1 MAETLSFA
9 PAGFATIERR
19 APLVGRE
26 AELRELDAALDAVRR
41 EGKSRAITLIGAAG
55 IGKTRLVRDFLSR
68 QRSTTSGVP
77 RVFRGSAREGGSAY
91 DVFARVLRAR
101 FGIVEG
107 MDPEAAKA
115 QVRAKVAAVLDDR
128 KVGDVCFF
136 LGQILELEFMDS
148 PLIQA
153 VRADSHQMRMLRRA
167 VIKRFIEADAW
178 RVPSSPSRHD
188 TDPELVPSSSPLPL
202 ASPAASSEPTSNAA
216 PTSSRDGQSGP
227 CVIVFDDLHHAHDE
241 SLDLLAQLTESLD
254 APVLVLCLA
263 RQDLVARRD
272 EWAKQ
277 GGGRHKLIELPPLSE
292 ADSTRVMEELLT
304 PVGDAEG
311 IDELSNA
318 ACTLAGGNPA
328 LLERMV
334 RIFHDMGVIEVK
346 DNFAEV
352 EVWRIHLERLGGV
365 RLPLTVEDAIQARI
379 GALSPHERDLLE
391 RAAMM
396 GSVFWLGGLLAMAR
410 LDVNAP
416 DVWERDAVTDI
427 GAMRDTLRDLTERDY
442 LLTLPDSTFPDDEEF
457 VFKHNLERE
466 TLLKLLPRA
475 QTRRFH
481 KAIADWLSF
490 KPHVRT
496 HEEYMG
502 MLARHQEQAGLV
514 VQAASTY
521 LDAAHLA
528 RERYSNAKA
537 SEYYIKGLTL
547 LRDGAEGSTEQQLR
561 ALHHF
566 GDVLQVLGR
575 NDEALDCYSEML
587 VRAYRLNLRSKGGSA
602 HGRIGR
608 LLREIGRLDEAEAH
622 LEAALGLFEDNADE
636 RGIASTVDDIGK
648 LHWLRGDHQKALAST
663 QRALLLRR
671 KLGDRRSIALSLNN
685 LGLVHQDAGQL
696 TLALDAF
703 EQALRIRREIG
714 DLVGVSISLNN
725 LGTVAQDQRD
735 DQRALQLFLEAYEVA
750 KETGHRNRMALVLT
764 NLGETYNRVGDPPA
778 AIHYLKQA
786 EEIAE
791 ELGDR
796 MGLAEAGRGL
806 GKAYIAQGEH
816 AKARE
821 ATQRAVDI
829 FRQIQNK
836 VQLGVALRSLGEV
849 MAAGAAR
856 RADSSARGSES
867 EVTPEDMLLARA
879 HLLQSVWIFEE
890 LGNDVELARS
900 CRVYA
905 TLLRA
910 SPDFETDDVSVRE
923 AEQFSKRADDI
934 FAKLKMA
941 RGLDPH
947 PDAALGPR

>member
-9 PAGFATIERR
+9 PAGFASIERR
-19 APLVGRE
+19 AVLVGRE
-26 AELRELDAALDAVRR
+26 AELSQLDAALEAVRR
-41 EGKSRAITLIGAAG
+41 EGKSRAVTLIGAAG

-68 QRSTTSGVP
+68 QRSNPSGAP

-115 QVRAKVAAVLDDR
+115 RVRAKVAAVLEDR
-128 KVGDVCFF
+128 KVGDVCYF

-153 VRADSHQMRMLRRA
+153 VRSDAHQMRMLRRA

-178 RVPSSPSRHD
+178 RAPSSPRD
-188 TDPELVPSSSPLPL
+188 TDPELPPSTPNVAPPSDPSPVSVT
-202 ASPAASSEPTSNAA
+202 SP
-216 PTSSRDGQSGP
+216 QSGP
-227 CVIVFDDLHHAHDE
+227 SVIVFDDLHLAHDE
-241 SLDLLAQLTESLD
+241 SLDLLAQLTESLE
-254 APVLVLCLA
+254 APVLVMCLA
-263 RQDLVARRD
+263 RPDMVARRD

-277 GGGRHKLIELPPLSE
+277 GGVRHELIELSPLSE
-292 ADSTRVMEELLT
+292 SDSMRVMEELLT
-304 PVGDAEG
+304 PVGDAQG
-311 IDELSNA
+311 IEELSNA
-318 ACTLAGGNPA
+318 ACTLASGNPA
-328 LLERMV
+328 ILERMV

-346 DNFAEV
+346 DDFSEV
-352 EVWRIHLERLGGV
+352 EAWRIHLERLSDV

-410 LDVNAP
+410 LDVKAP

-427 GAMRDTLRDLTERDY
+427 GAMRETLRDLTERDY

-537 SEYYIKGLTL
+537 SEYYLKGLGL
-547 LRDGAEGSTEQQLR
+547 LRDGAEGSTDQQLR

-608 LLREIGRLDEAEAH
+608 LLRDIGRLDEAEAH
-622 LEAALGLFEDNADE
+622 LEAALGLFEDSTDE

-663 QRALLLRR
+663 QRALVLRR

-750 KETGHRNRMALVLT
+750 KETGHRNRIALVLT
-764 NLGETYNRVGDPPA
+764 NLGETYNRVGDPTK
-778 AIHYLKQA
+778 AIHYLRQA

-796 MGLAEAGRGL
+796 MGLAEAERGL
-806 GKAYIAQGEH
+806 GKAYLAQGEYG
-816 AKARE
+816 KARE

-829 FRQIQNK
+829 FREIQNK

-849 MAAGAAR
+849 IAAGAVAV
-856 RADSSARGSES
+856 
-867 EVTPEDMLLARA
+867 EVTLEEILSARA

-890 LGNDVELARS
+890 IGNDVELARS

-910 SPDFETDDVSVRE
+910 SPDFETEDVSVRE
-923 AEQFSKRADDI
+923 EAEQFSRRADDI
-934 FAKLKMA
+934 FAKLKVTRSLEPDVA
-941 RGLDPH
+941 RRP
-947 PDAALGPR
+947 

>member
-1 MAETLSFA
+1 MAESMSFA
-9 PAGFATIERR
+9 PAGFGSIERR
-19 APLVGRE
+19 AVLVGRT
-26 AELRELDAALDAVRR
+26 AELRELEHALKAVRD
-41 EGKSRAITLIGAAG
+41 EGKSRAITLVGAAG

-68 QRSTTSGVP
+68 QRAEQLRNEEHHAKNAAAGHADKPRPSIGSP

-115 QVRAKVAAVLDDR
+115 QVRAQVATVLEDR

-136 LGQILELEFMDS
+136 LGQLLELEFMDS

-153 VRADSHQMRMLRRA
+153 VRTDSQQMRALRRA
-167 VIKRFIEADAW
+167 VIKRFLEADAW
-178 RVPSSPSRHD
+178 WHMPPKERD
-188 TDPELVPSSSPLPL
+188 TDPDIG
-202 ASPAASSEPTSNAA
+202 
-216 PTSSRDGQSGP
+216 TSSRDSVAPKSVPPGARGP
-227 CVIVFDDLHHAHDE
+227 CVLVFDDLHYAHDE
-241 SLDLLAQLTESLD
+241 SLELLAHLTDTLD
-254 APVLVLCLA
+254 GPILLLCLA
-263 RQDLVARRD
+263 RPELIARRD
-272 EWAKQ
+272 DWAKH
-277 GGGRHKLIELPPLSE
+277 GSTRHKMMELPPLGETDAS
-292 ADSTRVMEELLT
+292 RVMGELLMPCGDAPGVEEL
-304 PVGDAEG
+304 VD
-311 IDELSNA
+311 A

-346 DNFAEV
+346 DDFAEV
-352 EVWRIHLERLGGV
+352 ESWAVHVERLSEV
-365 RLPLTVEDAIQARI
+365 KLPLTVEDAIQARI
-379 GALSPHERDLLE
+379 GALAPNERDLLE

-410 LDVNAP
+410 LDVKGP
-416 DVWERDAVTDI
+416 DVWSREAVTDI
-427 GAMRDTLRDLTERDY
+427 AQIKDTLKELKERDY
-442 LLTLPDSTFPDDEEF
+442 ILTLPDSTFPDDEEF

-475 QTRRFH
+475 QARRFH

-514 VQAASTY
+514 VQAAATY

-537 SEYYIKGLTL
+537 SEYYIKGLGL

-575 NDEALDCYSEML
+575 NDEALDCFNEML
-587 VRAYRLNLRSKGGSA
+587 VRSYRLNLRSKGGAA

-608 LLREIGRLDEAEAH
+608 LYRDTGRLEEAQVQ
-622 LEAALGLFEDNADE
+622 LNCALTLFEDSGDD
-636 RGIASTVDDIGK
+636 RGIASTVDDLGK
-648 LHWLRGDHQKALAST
+648 LHWLRGDYQKALEST
-663 QRALLLRR
+663 QRALGLRR

-685 LGLVHQDAGQL
+685 LGLVYQDSGQFK
-696 TLALDAF
+696 LALDAF

-735 DQRALQLFLEAYEVA
+735 DARALQLFLEAYEVA
-750 KETGHRNRMALVLT
+750 KETGDRNRIALVLT
-764 NLGETYNRVGDPPA
+764 NLGETYNRLGDA
-778 AIHYLKQA
+778 KKAIHYLKQA
-786 EEIAE
+786 EEIAD
-791 ELGDR
+791 ELGDKL
-796 MGLAEAGRGL
+796 GLAEAVRGL
-806 GKAYIAQGEH
+806 GKAYLAQREYT
-816 AKARE
+816 KARE
-821 ATQRAVDI
+821 CTARAVDI
-829 FRQIQNK
+829 FREIQSK

-849 MAAGAAR
+849 MAAGSAGG
-856 RADSSARGSES
+856 DGLLTARG
-867 EVTPEDMLLARA
+867 
-879 HLLQSVWIFEE
+879 HLLQSIWIFEE
-890 LGNDVELARS
+890 IGNDVELARS

-905 TLLRA
+905 ALLRA
-910 SPDFETDDVSVRE
+910 SPDFEADEVAVSE
-923 AEQFSKRADDI
+923 AEQFTRRADEI
-934 FAKLKMA
+934 FAKLKMSSHGIDADGIFGA
-941 RGLDPH
+941 R
-947 PDAALGPR
+947 